1 MKIRV
6 LAGLLSAGMVFA
18 PMVLAATPKK
28 QTGMSEDMR
37 QAIAFERA
45 KDRADARQA
54 RLEKIHPSVTSSD
67 ANRNADRSMD
77 ESTQGRPVKDPGPAP
92 RKDKK

>member
-1 MKIRV
+1 MKTRF
-6 LAGLLSAGMVFA
+6 LAGLIGSGLVFA
-18 PMVLAATPKK
+18 SMVSAAEAKK
-28 QTGMSEDMR
+28 PPAMSEDMR

-54 RLEKIHPSVTSSD
+54 RLEKNHPSLSYTD
-67 ANRNADRSMD
+67 ANRNADRSID
-77 ESTQGRPVKDPGPAP
+77 ESQGRIVKDPGEPTT